1 MTATARRS
9 RTNPHL
15 LHVGANEAGRDFA
28 VGDIHGCFGALR
40 QALDSIGF
48 VESRDRLFSVGDLV
62 DRGPESDQVLDWL
75 DRPWFYAICGN
86 HDFMIWRSAL
96 GNPYQEVNYLD
107 HGGAWLDA
115 LDPDRQQRIGDR
127 LAALPLAI
135 EVATPDGAV
144 GLVHADCPYDDW
156 RDMRGQPLS
165 PSAQDCCLW
174 SRERYL
180 RGYADPVRNVRAVV
194 HGHTTL
200 GSMRTLGNV
209 FFIDTGGW
217 RPGRGHFT
225 FLDLQTLAAIK
236 GPGPAAA
243 AAVPRRYR

>member
-1 MTATARRS
+1 MTAISRRS
-9 RTNPHL
+9 RTNPQL
-15 LHVGANEAGRDFA
+15 LHVGANTAGRDFA
-28 VGDIHGCFGALR
+28 VGDIHGCFGAL
-40 QALDSIGF
+40 QEALDGIGF
-48 VESRDRLFSVGDLV
+48 VESKDRLFSVGDLV

-96 GNPYQEVNYLD
+96 GDPYPKVNHLD
-107 HGGAWLDA
+107 HGGAWLNE
-115 LDPDRQQRIGDR
+115 LDPEGQRRIGNR

-135 EVATPDGAV
+135 EVATPEGPV

-156 RDMRGQPLS
+156 RDMQGRALS
-165 PSAQDCCLW
+165 AHAQDCCLW

-180 RGYADPVRNVRAVV
+180 RGYAGPVRNVRAVV
-194 HGHTTL
+194 HGHSTV
-200 GSMRTLGNV
+200 GSMRQLGNV

-217 RPGRGHFT
+217 QPGRGHFT
-225 FLDLQTLAAIK
+225 FLDLQTLAATT

-243 AAVPRRYR
+243 ATPRRYR